1 MEFRIEVPSKKE
13 EREIDDELMIHN
25 LKCVPPAQEEPF
37 VKICRFDKAPDGSMA
52 GGVLACSVLWN
63 ILYVEAVWVR
73 EDCRGRRLATRLL
86 DEVEAE
92 AKALGCRIAQLD
104 TYDFQARELYEKR
117 GYRVFGTLENAP
129 EGHSHY
135 YLFKELL

>member
-1 MEFRIEVPSKKE
+1 MEFRVWVPSKTE
-13 EREIDDELMIHN
+13 EREIADGLMLHN
-25 LKCVPPAQEEPF
+25 LKCVPPAPEEPF
-37 VKICRFDKAPDGSMA
+37 VKICRCAKALDGSLA

-92 AKALGCRIAQLD
+92 ANALGCRIAQLA
-104 TYDFQARELYEKR
+104 TEDFQARELSEKR
-117 GYRVFGTLENAP
+117 ADREFGTLKNAP
-129 EGHSHY
+129 EGHYH
-135 YLFKELL
+135 